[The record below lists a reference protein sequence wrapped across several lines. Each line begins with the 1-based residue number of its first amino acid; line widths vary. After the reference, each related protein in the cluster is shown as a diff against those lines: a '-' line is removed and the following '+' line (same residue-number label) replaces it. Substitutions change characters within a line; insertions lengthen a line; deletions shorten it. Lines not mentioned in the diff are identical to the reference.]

1 MTLSA
6 LSCSDFIFL
15 RSLFFCWSCESSSLS
30 CLTSWA
36 FIAWSSLAFLSAASA
51 TSLRFCF
58 SSSICLAISCSFF
71 SFYWSRRARS
81 LWASSTAFFFF
92 FSYSN
97 WRSYSW
103 YFRRAYSSTPTD
115 FLFSCSS
122 SNLSASSSSSSMAIP
137 PYSSLVFLWRLLVS
151 LFIVSSKYNPFL
163 LSSARSRRTSL
174 SSSSACLSLAFYNR
188 SASNWLSNL
197 LLASALS
204 RLISTVL
211 AFCCTLLSLSLS
223 YSFSLPESPS

>member
-36 FIAWSSLAFLSAASA
+36 FIAWSYLAFLSATSA

-58 SSSICLAISCSFF
+58 SSSICLAISCNFF
-71 SFYWSRRARS
+71 SFYWSRRAKS
-81 LWASSTAFFFF
+81 LWASSTSFFFF

-103 YFRRAYSSTPTD
+103 YFLRAYSSTPTD
-115 FLFSCSS
+115 FLFSCSN
-122 SNLSASSSSSSMAIP
+122 SNLSASSYSSSMAIP
-137 PYSSLVFLWRLLVS
+137 PSSSLVFLWRLSVS
-151 LFIVSSKYNPFL
+151 LFIVSSKNNPFL
-163 LSSARSRRTSL
+163 FSSARSRRTSL
-174 SSSSACLSLAFYNR
+174 S
-188 SASNWLSNL
+188 
-197 LLASALS
+197 
-204 RLISTVL
+204 
-211 AFCCTLLSLSLS
+211 
-223 YSFSLPESPS
+223 